1 MYAQQILDKLEL
13 DGTLRL
19 KKAIRGLNGYT
30 LYDLVNA
37 LITYESVP
45 EAAASL
51 GYTDNPIKQSIREFL
66 IPKVVKTDAR
76 HWRKFLLATI
86 GLKRCYVCER
96 IQSLDSFHLDN
107 SQTGYLAKECASC
120 KSARTK
126 YDKEEL
132 ALRVVPWTDKIA
144 IREFYN
150 NCPAG
155 MVVDHYRPLRGKLV
169 SGLHVLANLRYM
181 TREDNLA
188 KSNKF
193 EIADEV

>member
-1 MYAQQILDKLEL
+1 MYAQQILDKLGL
-13 DGTLRL
+13 DGNLRL

-30 LYDLVNA
+30 LYELVNA
-37 LITYESVP
+37 LISYDSVP

-51 GYTDNPIKQSIREFL
+51 GYTDNPIKQSIREY
-66 IPKVVKTDAR
+66 ITPVVIKTDAR
-76 HWRKFLLATI
+76 HWRNFLLSI
-86 GLKRCYVCER
+86 IEHKICYICGR
-96 IQSLDSFHLDN
+96 IQPLSRFHSDK
-107 SQTGYLAKECASC
+107 SQIDGKAHDCASC

-126 YDKEEL
+126 YDKEEI

-150 NCPAG
+150 NCPDD
-155 MVVDHYRPLRGKLV
+155 MVVDHIRPLRGKLV
-169 SGLHVLANLRYM
+169 SGLHVLSNLRYM